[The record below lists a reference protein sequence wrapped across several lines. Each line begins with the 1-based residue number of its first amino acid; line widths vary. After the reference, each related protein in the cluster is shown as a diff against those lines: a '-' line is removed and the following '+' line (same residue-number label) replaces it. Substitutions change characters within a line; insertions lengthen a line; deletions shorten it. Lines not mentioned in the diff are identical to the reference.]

1 MPKKGHTEEQIVAA
15 GAIGILR
22 RLIARVSDAFPKAR
36 IRVRLDGGSGFAASE
51 KLRRNP
57 GRDFHQVRGKDLWFS
72 PGSLG
77 HLISGNKFG
86 NKTLPNIVKN
96 RSTAR
101 KEMQEKPT
109 T

>member
-57 GRDFHQVRGKDLWFS
+57 GRDFH
-72 PGSLG
+72 
-77 HLISGNKFG
+77 
-86 NKTLPNIVKN
+86 
-96 RSTAR
+96 
-101 KEMQEKPT
+101 
-109 T
+109 